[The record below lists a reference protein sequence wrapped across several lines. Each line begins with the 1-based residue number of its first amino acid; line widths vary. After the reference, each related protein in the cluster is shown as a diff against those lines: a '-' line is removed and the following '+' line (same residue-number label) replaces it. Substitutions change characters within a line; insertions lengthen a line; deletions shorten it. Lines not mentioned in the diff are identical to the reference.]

1 MNFESLAI
9 KEMDNFN
16 RQYFDLN
23 SVRFKRSAEKIAK
36 AYRHENTS
44 IPRLV
49 YTMAYWTDGENPE
62 SIPDDYFDDPAVM
75 TRLQTDRMRTHIET
89 FDDDFIPFLF
99 PWFGTGV
106 VPSALGSNIVFHSKQ
121 DPAVGGPI
129 INEITAIAHLKKPD
143 PYKDGLM
150 PRVLKTIDFMKEN
163 TNLPVSVTDP
173 QGPLNIALSICGVEN
188 LFIWMYTNPEETHQ
202 LMDFCTDVLIDWIN
216 IQKKHAGQETDSGA
230 WPHGITLPKGFG
242 GVWIADDDCTQL
254 SPELYREFVVPYNS
268 RVFKAFGGGTIH
280 FCGSARHQIDN
291 FLATDGLTGVN
302 NFCMGD
308 FEQVF
313 EMQEKFEN
321 KLALMVCD
329 FSPLDVDKYF
339 SGLFSKLK
347 TKGTIIGSYF
357 SPGYALHD
365 GRYEIANPNMEEVSQ
380 RIYHQMEYGI
390 NNSSYK

>member
-1 MNFESLAI
+1 MKTDDF
-9 KEMDNFN
+9 K
-16 RQYFDLN
+16 QPYFDLN
-23 SVRFKRSAEKIAK
+23 SVRFQRSAEKIAK
-36 AYRHENTS
+36 VYRHENIV

-49 YTMAYWTDGENPE
+49 YTMNYWMDGEEPE
-62 SIPDDYFDDPAVM
+62 LIPDDYFNNPAVM
-75 TRLQTDRMRTHIET
+75 TRFQTDRMKKHIET

-106 VPSALGSNIVFHSKQ
+106 VPSALGSNIIFHSRQ
-121 DPAVGGPI
+121 DPAVGCPV
-129 INEITAIAHLKKPD
+129 INDIAAISHLKKPD

-150 PRVLKTIDFMKEN
+150 PRVLNTIDFMKEN
-163 TNLPVSVTDP
+163 TNLPVSITDP

-188 LFIWMYTNPEETHQ
+188 LFIWMCTDPDKTHQ

-230 WPHGITLPKGFG
+230 WPHGIKLPKGSG

-254 SPELYREFVVPYNS
+254 SAELYKEFVVPYNS
-268 RVFKAFGGGTIH
+268 KVLKAFGGGTIH

-291 FLATDGLTGVN
+291 FLETEGLTGVN

-308 FEQVF
+308 FEQIF

-329 FSPLDVDKYF
+329 FSPLDVEKYF
-339 SGLFSKLK
+339 NGLFSKLK
-347 TKGTIIGSYF
+347 TKGTILASYF
-357 SPGYALHD
+357 SPGYALHN
-365 GRYEIANPNMEEVSQ
+365 GRYEITNRNMAAMSQ
-380 RIYHQMEYGI
+380 TVYDRIEYGI